1 MSSGGLDVFVKKGL
15 VVLNVE
21 LMVSNV
27 VIRFSGKLC
36 LIIRPCRSVTEK
48 GKNQDLRFQDPS

>member
-1 MSSGGLDVFVKKGL
+1 MSSGGLDVFVKRGL

-27 VIRFSGKLC
+27 VIRFSYEYE
-36 LIIRPCRSVTEK
+36 S
-48 GKNQDLRFQDPS
+48 DRFFGNVVLTRTDRNNKPR